1 MERSACYCL
10 TALAPERS
18 LPWQTLILLALTPGT
33 DFPRLIV
40 VLPSVLLTL
49 GSWPR
54 VLRWPESRL
63 PLVSPDPGSSAI
75 RAPVHLLG
83 SLARGAG
90 CSILL
95 PLDVPCF
102 RRLGGCWPG
111 GFWPLTGLLPR
122 CLSSLLVLGALV
134 PPRLPT
140 TKGERLSHHHP
151 SLGPLLG
158 EDGPHG
164 ATQVAFSVVAIPS
177 LLVCGSP

>member
-1 MERSACYCL
+1 MSPPGPPPVVREHSACSCL
-10 TALAPERS
+10 TALAPEHSR
-18 LPWQTLILLALTPGT
+18 PWQTLILVAPTPEL

-102 RRLGGCWPG
+102 RSRGPS
-111 GFWPLTGLLPR
+111 PLPLQD
-122 CLSSLLVLGALV
+122 V
-134 PPRLPT
+134 PWVCSRRHSGLPT
-140 TKGERLSHHHP
+140 LCQG
-151 SLGPLLG
+151 
-158 EDGPHG
+158 
-164 ATQVAFSVVAIPS
+164 
-177 LLVCGSP
+177 